1 MSNSTNYREI
11 LHQTALKAPTSSG
24 VYLWRNEENTVIYVG
39 KAKNLKNRLSS
50 YFSGQ
55 KELKTRLLISHAA
68 SIEYITTLNEY
79 EALILEN
86 NLIKKYTP
94 RYNINLKDG
103 KSYPVLRITKE
114 DYPKIF
120 RTRRILQ
127 DGSTYFGPYPDVAAL
142 DVFIE
147 TIFKLYPLR
156 HCRTLRKREAPC
168 LYYHMNQCKAPC
180 CNKISKEEYNEYIQ
194 EIIALL
200 EGQSQENIE
209 KLTAQMKAAAAELNF
224 EKASRLRDGIKA
236 LMIMHNQNVVQDFDS
251 MDKDYIGYYSE
262 GELVSFTVLKIRQG
276 KLLGRENYR
285 AESLNDD
292 DDLVGEFMA
301 CYYEDSSQIPPN
313 IVIPTTKSLEIIK
326 KWLAEA
332 YSDINC
338 HLSIVDS
345 NSPRETASMNMCI
358 QNAKEDIVRRLRD
371 RGDTPAME
379 ELKEKLGLPCLPV
392 RIEGFDIAHIGGK
405 FPVASLI
412 SFYNG
417 NPDKKNYRYFRLK
430 TTDGY
435 IDDFASMREAV
446 SRRYTRLLNEQS
458 ELPDLLLIDGGIGQ
472 VNAVNE
478 ILQALGLDIP
488 IAGLA
493 KRDEEIYRPGNST
506 PICLPKRSDA
516 LRLLQRVRDET
527 HRFATSRNQK
537 LRTKENTDSI
547 FLELPGVGKKRALEL
562 QKQFTTLENLTKQEE
577 SAIAQCLH
585 IKAFEAAQILL
596 SAKNLLE
603 IREEKKKTQRL
614 SLGKAGTTKETAAE
628 AQYISDL
635 ASLALSAAEDSDSYS
650 IKKEK
655 SND

>member
-1 MSNSTNYREI
+1 MSSSTNYREI

-650 IKKEK
+650 IKKGEK
-655 SND
+655 